1 MMFVPRPREHLHA
14 NHVACRDLT
23 AVTEFWVSDDKGRAV
38 FANVKGIDFSFPTGP
53 KAGTQA
59 TPFAALLDDSMTMV
73 LQDARPREYVSQPRI
88 VQIGISASDNGKR

>member
-38 FANVKGIDFSFPTGP
+38 FANVQGIDFSFPTGP
-53 KAGTQA
+53 KAGT
-59 TPFAALLDDSMTMV
+59 
-73 LQDARPREYVSQPRI
+73 
-88 VQIGISASDNGKR
+88 